1 MCPLHLAEWARAC
14 AVFCPCCT
22 SGWQHPRLPEGG
34 LTLPQSPLLCISAW
48 LLFWVQALSPDC
60 VILGVGPG
68 WLTTL
73 HLVFSPSVLL
83 VTLGC
88 TGLPGTTQLPSFALI
103 SWSVSWSQAFCLPSV
118 HERLRSGQQS
128 LAGKVSRT
136 KYSGTCARVPRAG
149 LRALPEGGPVTKV
162 QKDLGLIMSFSL
174 L

>member
-1 MCPLHLAEWARAC
+1 MHLAEWARAC

-22 SGWQHPRLPEGG
+22 SGWQHPHLPEGG

-48 LLFWVQALSPDC
+48 LLFWVQALSPVC

-118 HERLRSGQQS
+118 HERLRNGQES
-128 LAGKVSRT
+128 WLERCPGPSILAPMLECQELDCGPCQKGVLSP
-136 KYSGTCARVPRAG
+136 KYKGTLA
-149 LRALPEGGPVTKV
+149 
-162 QKDLGLIMSFSL
+162 
-174 L
+174 